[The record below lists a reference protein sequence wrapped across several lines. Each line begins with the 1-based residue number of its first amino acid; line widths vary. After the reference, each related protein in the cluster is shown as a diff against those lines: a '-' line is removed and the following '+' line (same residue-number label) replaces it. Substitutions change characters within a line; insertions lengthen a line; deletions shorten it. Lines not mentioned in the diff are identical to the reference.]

1 VAQILSNSGEAG
13 LLDLNVNQN
22 QKALRAVAYQ
32 SGFKQYGMFTM
43 VIVPKENQSFDKAKN
58 LLLEQIDLVKKGEFP
73 DWLISAIV
81 NDLKLQKLKAL
92 ETADGLASELY
103 SAFINNRT
111 WEQELNE
118 ISEYEKITKEDVVKF
133 AQDFFKDN
141 YVLIK
146 KQKELMEILL
156 ELIIR
161 ELRQLKLIESSI

>member
-1 VAQILSNSGEAG
+1 
-13 LLDLNVNQN
+13 
-22 QKALRAVAYQ
+22 
-32 SGFKQYGMFTM
+32 M
-43 VIVPKENQSFDKAKN
+43 
-58 LLLEQIDLVKKGEFP
+58 
-73 DWLISAIV
+73 
-81 NDLKLQKLKAL
+81 KLQKLKVL

-146 KQKELMEILL
+146 KAKGTNGNLIRVDNPGITPVKINRESQSKFLTDILNEKSTDIKPEFINYQEEIQEFLV
-156 ELIIR
+156 R
-161 ELRQLKLIESSI
+161 R